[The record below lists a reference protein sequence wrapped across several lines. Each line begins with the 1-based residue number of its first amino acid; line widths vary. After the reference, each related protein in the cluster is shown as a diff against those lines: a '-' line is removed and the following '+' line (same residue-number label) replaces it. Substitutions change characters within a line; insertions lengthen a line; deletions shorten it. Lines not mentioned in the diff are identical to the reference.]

1 MEETKVLEGEEAQ
14 LAVEESAQQRA
25 NDLFEVAA
33 MVHSMYLGPFLEG
46 IESISGGA
54 CRRILK
60 FMVKYPLLQDDIKP
74 GEDLKDVTN
83 LAYLG
88 DKLCEAKFLMIMNEF
103 NKQRESILS
112 QVEKGEDNVK
122 EE

>member
-14 LAVEESAQQRA
+14 AAVEEAAQRRA
-25 NDLFEVAA
+25 DDPFEVAA
-33 MVHSMYLGPFLEG
+33 MVHSMYLEPFLSG
-46 IESISGGA
+46 IENISGGA

-60 FMVKYPLLQDDIKP
+60 FMVKYPLLQGDINPHDDIK
-74 GEDLKDVTN
+74 EVIN
-83 LAYLG
+83 LSYLG

-103 NKQRESILS
+103 NKQRETILAEV
-112 QVEKGEDNVK
+112 QKGEANVK